1 MIWSL
6 SCGRCHAVVVMRSW
20 SYGRGHTVESPPAA
34 QTAEAAAK
42 AAAKDAAAQARKR
55 KRKKEK
61 KAKKKERK
69 KRTAKERWKDAAART
84 KPRSFVLWVSASAP
98 QLTYAAGLRAFAA
111 HEILTHVVR
120 WSNEERQ
127 PWAHARPVERSP
139 GRSQN
144 TLLGIECRCMSQLRP
159 RFSLYTLLRLIV
171 TGSGS
176 ACARSPTAR
185 ARRPPVRQEIPRG
198 HRTAEMS
205 HGQAAVQSV

>member
-1 MIWSL
+1 MPSPTSIRAAK
-6 SCGRCHAVVVMRSW
+6 GPAVADAGPPLPPPAQQPQAGAACVICKGVSNAT
-20 SYGRGHTVESPPAA
+20 GEPVPEVCPHGPAASPPAA

-42 AAAKDAAAQARKR
+42 AAAKDAATQARKR

-144 TLLGIECRCMSQLRP
+144 TLLG
-159 RFSLYTLLRLIV
+159 
-171 TGSGS
+171 
-176 ACARSPTAR
+176 
-185 ARRPPVRQEIPRG
+185 
-198 HRTAEMS
+198 H
-205 HGQAAVQSV
+205 